1 MLEPS
6 LVVLEDIDLIAQDRG
21 VMGRFGNP
29 LLFDVLNEMDGMAED
44 ADVAFV
50 LTTNRADVLE
60 PALAA
65 RPGRVDLAVQIPL
78 PDEDAR
84 RGLLELYG
92 RGLEVRLTNVDS
104 IVGRTSGVT
113 AAFIKELVRKAALLA
128 ANRSAGDERI
138 RVSDEDFTGS
148 LDDLLAERSAL
159 TRVLLGG
166 AQDESR
172 VAGPRDWLFAE

>member
-1 MLEPS
+1 
-6 LVVLEDIDLIAQDRG
+6 LEDIDLIAQDRG

-65 RPGRVDLAVQIPL
+65 RPGRVDMAVQIPL
-78 PDEDAR
+78 PDDDAR

-92 RGLEVRLTNVDS
+92 RDLELRLTSVDS

-128 ANRSAGDERI
+128 ASRSGGGEHIRI
-138 RVSDEDFTGS
+138 TDEDLTQS

-172 VAGPRDWLFAE
+172 VPGPRDWLLAE

>member
-1 MLEPS
+1 
-6 LVVLEDIDLIAQDRG
+6 
-21 VMGRFGNP
+21 
-29 LLFDVLNEMDGMAED
+29 MAED

-65 RPGRVDLAVQIPL
+65 RPGRVDLAIEIGL
-78 PDEDAR
+78 PDEVAR
-84 RGLLELYG
+84 RLLLELYG
-92 RGLEVRLTNVDS
+92 RGLDLQLNEVDS

-128 ANRSAGDERI
+128 ASTSAGAEQIVVHDEH
-138 RVSDEDFTGS
+138 VTES
-148 LDDLLAERSAL
+148 LDELLAERSAL

-166 AQDESR
+166 AQDNSR
-172 VAGPRDWLFAE
+172 TAGPRDWLLAE

>member
-21 VMGRFGNP
+21 VMGRFGSP

-128 ANRSAGDERI
+128 ANRSAGEERI

-172 VAGPRDWLFAE
+172 VPGPRDWLFAE